1 MRDAIIA
8 KAPVAMI
15 AGMFVAAMA
24 YTYLQVAQVRLSLPD
39 VDQKTYAEAFPLRW
53 RVLWVTINL
62 ASFVSA
68 LGFLVIVLGRL
79 WQGRDTT

>member
-1 MRDAIIA
+1 MREAIIA

-24 YTYLQVAQVRLSLPD
+24 YTYLQVAQVPLGLPD
-39 VDQKTYAEAFPLRW
+39 VEQKTYAEAFPVRW

-62 ASFVSA
+62 ASFISA
-68 LGFLVIVLGRL
+68 MSFLVIVLGRL
-79 WQGRDTT
+79 WRTER